1 MKGVF
6 KKIYKALDH
15 KSVILSTS
23 DINKYFIYTKQK
35 KRKN

>member
-23 DINKYFIYTKQK
+23 LSGIVINIHVEPIIQI
-35 KRKN
+35 